1 MGINEKVYW
10 IALNSGTAGA
20 YGNPLIKSNAVP
32 VRINE
37 EIVEWFLQFW
47 RDRRFRWIRI
57 ISG

>member
-20 YGNPLIKSNAVP
+20 YGNLIKSNAVP